1 MMTNKE
7 LYKGITEDGLSLPS
21 TMGILPSNEKVIFS
35 KDFIEN
41 KLKESRYF
49 QLNNFE
55 IIDREA
61 NEEDPVSQEYKI
73 SVSYLD
79 EIFEIDLFVVD
90 AKANNYTEFGLG
102 NMISDEE
109 LDLAVQQDFYLETS
123 MYFGNDA
130 LDSFHLQLKVMQT
143 VVENPSIVIDFMP
156 FRLLSGKWAK
166 LTAESEVPPAPTY
179 LYTIHGVYDEIDGER
194 VYWLHTHGLHRCGSV
209 ELEMINIKN
218 GIEQLNSALDMIVTA
233 FIKPDYRSPENEEF
247 NIGYDG
253 LDITFCWKRWEDV
266 VKDYPAEIPGG
277 YNERQ
282 PENENYEPCGVLL
295 AVQEGITLSP
305 EVYASTITDNPI
317 FFVSDQET
325 ERMTAMAY
333 QRFDQYKKAFK
344 TYFNPE
350 ADDENY
356 WRFLVKLGFDV
367 DHEMNKEHIW
377 FDVYGINE
385 NNEMLAVC
393 LNRPYAV
400 DNLNEGDEGTYP
412 QEMIT
417 DWLIYTPTNTI
428 TSDNIYTITD

>member
-1 MMTNKE
+1 MTNTE

-21 TMGILPSNEKVIFS
+21 TMGIFPSNNKITLSRE
-35 KDFIEN
+35 FIESQ
-41 KLKESRYF
+41 LKSTRYF

-55 IIDREA
+55 AIEREV
-61 NEEDPVSQEYKI
+61 NEEDLVKNEYKI
-73 SVSYLD
+73 SVTYLEETFD
-79 EIFEIDLFVVD
+79 VDLFIVD
-90 AKANNYTEFGLG
+90 ATANNYTEFGLG

-109 LDLAVQQDFYLETS
+109 LELAMQQEFYLETS

-130 LDSFHLQLKVMQT
+130 LDSFHLQLKVMQAI
-143 VVENPSIVIDFMP
+143 VEKPCIVIDFMP
-156 FRLLSGKWAK
+156 FRLLSGKWTK

-179 LYTIHGVYDEIDGER
+179 LYTIHGVYDEIEGER

-209 ELEMINIKN
+209 ELEMLNIKN
-218 GIEQLNSALDMIVTA
+218 GIEQLNSALDMIVSA

-305 EVYASTITDNPI
+305 EVYAPTIADNPI
-317 FFVSDQET
+317 FFISDQET
-325 ERMTAMAY
+325 ERMSALAY
-333 QRFDQYKKAFK
+333 QRFEEYKKAFA
-344 TYFNPE
+344 TYYNPE
-350 ADDENY
+350 ADEENY

-367 DHEMNKEHIW
+367 NHEMKKEHIW
-377 FDVYGINE
+377 FDVFGINE

-400 DNLNEGDEGTYP
+400 DGLNEGDEGIYP

>member
-1 MMTNKE
+1 MTNKE

>member
-1 MMTNKE
+1 MTNKE

-41 KLKESRYF
+41 KLKESLYF

-55 IIDREA
+55 IIDREP

-130 LDSFHLQLKVMQT
+130 LDSFHLQLKIMQA

-156 FRLLSGKWAK
+156 FRLLSGKWTK

-218 GIEQLNSALDMIVTA
+218 GIEQLNSALDMIVTS

-305 EVYASTITDNPI
+305 EVYASTIADNPI

-400 DNLNEGDEGTYP
+400 DNLNEGDEGTYS